1 MTFIEFL
8 NLFAQL
14 SVVLFVVSSML
25 AMGLRLTVPVIIH
38 PLTNVRLVLLAL
50 LANFL
55 LVPLLAYGIILV
67 VPLEQSLRFGLII
80 MAACAGSPFLSK
92 LVQAAKGDL
101 AFGVGLMVLLM
112 VVTIFY
118 APFLLPLVLPG
129 VSVNPWDI
137 AKSLIVLMLIP
148 LAIGMLVQSSLP
160 EDAAHWQPV
169 MGKISSVAL
178 IIMLVV
184 QLGLNIPSII
194 DMIGSRGFLAMLLFI
209 AGSLLIGYLLGG
221 RQPGVRNVM
230 ALGTAMRNV
239 SAAIVVASQNF
250 SNSDTLSF
258 VLVAGLVMLLGLL
271 PAARRMGALRQAIE
285 PKPTG

>member
-1 MTFIEFL
+1 
-8 NLFAQL
+8 
-14 SVVLFVVSSML
+14 
-25 AMGLRLTVPVIIH
+25 
-38 PLTNVRLVLLAL
+38 
-50 LANFL
+50 
-55 LVPLLAYGIILV
+55 
-67 VPLEQSLRFGLII
+67 
-80 MAACAGSPFLSK
+80 
-92 LVQAAKGDL
+92 
-101 AFGVGLMVLLM
+101 
-112 VVTIFY
+112 VTIFY